1 MTGEMMPSAFFSP
14 APAGRSFSG
23 RLARAQRLAA
33 YFTLMLYVLGAFVPG
48 DAVAR
53 SIKSRVRKARRESGV
68 ASYYGREFANR
79 RTANG
84 ERFDPRE
91 MTAAHRTL
99 PFDTR
104 IRVTNLA
111 NGRRAVL
118 RINDRGPYKYG
129 RVLDVSHA
137 AARKLGFARKG
148 LARVRIDVLS
158 KKAPT
163 EQRFADG
170 QRSAKRRG
178 KVKRG

>member
-1 MTGEMMPSAFFSP
+1 MPYGYFSP
-14 APAGRSFSG
+14 APSGRSFGG

-33 YFTLMLYVLGAFVPG
+33 CFTLMLVVLGAFIPG
-48 DAVAR
+48 DADAR
-53 SIKSRVRKARRESGV
+53 SVRSRLKQARREIGV

-91 MTAAHRTL
+91 MTAAHPSL
-99 PFDTR
+99 PFNTR

-118 RINDRGPYKYG
+118 RINDRGPYKRG

-148 LARVRIDVLS
+148 IARVRIDVLS
-158 KKAPT
+158 TKAPS
-163 EQRFADG
+163 ERRLADG
-170 QRSAKRRG
+170 QRAE
-178 KVKRG
+178 